1 MIRLQYSNRLE
12 NLIAPLAEA
21 VAVHQRRD
29 PLERVSIVVPN
40 RVVEQFVRYRLAES
54 IGVAANLKFPFLRSY
69 LAELLQSTD
78 KNFKI
83 LEADDLQLVL
93 FECLRSTEH
102 RDDPGLKPARDYILG
117 GSKTDADVELR
128 TLLLAAQLARLF
140 REYSISRRRMIRKWP
155 TARRSD
161 VDAMSETES
170 WQRHLWQLVFD
181 SHGRVREEWLAHRE
195 TRLMMLPD
203 AFEAT
208 EDLQLKAAL
217 PDVLH
222 IFSSSYAGNAYA
234 DIFARLGALGDV
246 RIYALNPCREFW
258 EDVDTSRRI
267 AIAGWAHRQDKLG
280 EKINESEDPFSLN
293 DSSDPPALRLWG
305 RPGREYI
312 RLLNELSQCDFA
324 PLFSDPVSGESET
337 ASVLEALQQNILER
351 APQPMNIQDGKGRL
365 TEARI
370 SFLACPGI
378 RREAEIV
385 ANEIWSIVRSNEK
398 LAAEGK
404 AERIRFHEI
413 AVLIPESAVDD
424 YAAHIES
431 VFRKQHRIPI
441 DLVSRT
447 SAGASRVAEAVE
459 LLLQL
464 PSGRF
469 SRAEMIR
476 LLTHPALNPESE
488 SGIDVE
494 KWRRWSETLGIFF
507 GADDYDLKDTY
518 IPPGLY
524 HWDQAIKRLAL
535 GTMMTGQRGGDS
547 TFYSAGVSGPSYIP
561 GEVAQDELETAARFI
576 RMARSLIADAISIRD
591 AHLTPREWSLM
602 LGEFVNAYIRPEGAI
617 DEQVRDRFLE
627 AIETIGESELSV
639 GAMSYESAREVI
651 AARVADLESRRGQ
664 YSGRGIAI
672 GSFTSL
678 RSIPFKIIFALGQND
693 AIFPERD
700 HNEPLDLRRLKRA
713 AGDVSP
719 AERDRYLFL
728 ETILAARE
736 RIFFSYV
743 ARNAKTGDELEPSPV
758 IRELQSILRGFI
770 DEKTLAKL
778 TVTHPISRY
787 DLKYFPEF
795 GAAGSS
801 ACGAEF
807 ASFDPDAR
815 RGARMLALRKK
826 INESMRDSTRLEG
839 AGLLDCL
846 GEELRERVEE
856 DLQFAK
862 FESTPAAT
870 NLAPMEEIA
879 LPIAAIRRYLE
890 CPLQGAARYSL
901 GMLEDE
907 DAPEDA
913 EDEPVEQSRLNRTV
927 MLRKIFWR
935 AGGKLDVIGKEYAR
949 EVRIAQA
956 HGHASA
962 GRFAEAA
969 KASDDSALREW
980 IAQASEAGVSDL
992 DRWKDSRIGRAD
1004 EFADVA
1010 EMLPPISLNA
1020 EIHRHDGTIMTRR
1033 VRLYGTIR
1041 GVSPEAGAAINC
1053 VLRKSIKSK
1062 DFLPAFLNAI
1072 VLAASGA
1079 KLPDKFRAI
1088 VIRAN
1093 SEKKADGLRD
1103 FKPLEQN
1110 SAIAYLTAIVGDLLS
1125 TGNTYFLP
1133 IEAIEEV
1140 VKQLRNDK
1148 NPRDL
1153 VDVVEQILLNNP
1165 PTCSSDY
1172 GPVRN
1177 PRDFDPPDEKTI
1189 EQIVARRFKPIIG
1202 IFK

>member
-1 MIRLQYSNRLE
+1 MIRLHYSNRLE

-21 VAVHQRRD
+21 VAAHQRRD
-29 PLERVSIVVPN
+29 PLDRVSIVVPN

-78 KNFKI
+78 KNLKI
-83 LEADDLQLVL
+83 LEADELQLVL
-93 FECLRSTEH
+93 FECLRSTNH
-102 RDDPGLKPARDYILG
+102 RDDSGLTPARDYILG

-140 REYSISRRRMIRKWP
+140 REYSISRRRMIGRWRA
-155 TARRSD
+155 ARRSD
-161 VDAMSETES
+161 LDAMSETER

-181 SHGRVREEWLAHRE
+181 SHGRVREEWLRHRE

-203 AFEAT
+203 AFEAID
-208 EDLQLKAAL
+208 DLQLKAAL

-222 IFSSSYAGNAYA
+222 MFSSSYAGNAYA
-234 DIFARLGALGDV
+234 DIFARLGTLGEV
-246 RIYALNPCREFW
+246 SIYALNPCREFW
-258 EDVDTSRRI
+258 EDVDTSRRS
-267 AIAGWAHRQDKLG
+267 AFAGWAHWHDKVG
-280 EKINESEDPFSLN
+280 EKIAESEDPFLLN
-293 DSSDPPALRLWG
+293 ELSDPPALRLWG
-305 RPGREYI
+305 RPGREYV

-324 PLFSDPVSGESET
+324 PLFSDPASGESET
-337 ASVLEALQQNILER
+337 ASVLEELQQNILDR
-351 APQPMNIQDGKGRL
+351 APQPANIEDGMVRP
-365 TEARI
+365 TEPRI

-385 ANEIWSIVRSNEK
+385 ANKIWSIVRNNEE

-404 AERIRFHEI
+404 AVRIRFHEI
-413 AVLIPESAVDD
+413 AVLIPDSAVDD
-424 YAAHIES
+424 YVAQIDS
-431 VFRKQHRIPI
+431 VFRKQHRLPI

-447 SAGASRVAEAVE
+447 IAGASRVAEAVD

-464 PSGRF
+464 PTGRF

-476 LLTHPALNPESE
+476 LLTHPAMNNQSE

-518 IPPGLY
+518 IPRGLY

-535 GTMMTGQRGGDS
+535 GTMMTGQRGDNPA
-547 TFYSAGVSGPSYIP
+547 FYSAGTTSPSYIP
-561 GEVAQDELETAARFI
+561 AEVAQDELETAARFI
-576 RMARSLIADAISIRD
+576 RMARSLIADAISIRE

-602 LGEFVNAYIRPEGAI
+602 LGEFVNAYIRPEGAL

-627 AIETIGESELSV
+627 AIEAIGESELNV

-651 AARVADLESRRGQ
+651 AAQVTELESRRGQ
-664 YSGRGIAI
+664 YSGRGVAI

-678 RSIPFKIIFALGQND
+678 RSIPFKVIFALGLND
-693 AIFPERD
+693 AVFPERD
-700 HNEPLDLRRLKRA
+700 HSEPLDLRKLKRA

-736 RIFFSYV
+736 QIFFSYV
-743 ARNAKTGDELEPSPV
+743 ARNAKTGDELEPSAV

-778 TVTHPISRY
+778 AVKHPISRY

-795 GAAGSS
+795 SAGASS
-801 ACGAEF
+801 ECEPEF

-815 RGARMLALRKK
+815 RGARMLALRRK
-826 INESMRDSTRLEG
+826 IGAAAPDWTRREG
-839 AGLLDCL
+839 DGLLDGL
-846 GEELRERVEE
+846 GGKLREWVKD

-862 FESTPAAT
+862 FESAPAAT
-870 NLAPMEEIA
+870 TFAPMEELA
-879 LPIAAIRRYLE
+879 LAIAAIRRYLE

-907 DAPEDA
+907 EAPEDA
-913 EDEPVEQSRLNRTV
+913 EDEPVEQSRLNRAV
-927 MLRKIFWR
+927 MLRKVFWR
-935 AGGKLDVIGKEYAR
+935 AGGKLDAIDEEYAR

-962 GRFAEAA
+962 GQFAEAA
-969 KASDDSALREW
+969 KAADDSALRQW
-980 IAQASEAGVSDL
+980 IAQASEAGVSDF
-992 DRWKDSRIGRAD
+992 DGWNDFRIGRAD
-1004 EFADVA
+1004 EFADA
-1010 EMLPPISLNA
+1010 AKPLPPISLNA
-1020 EIHRHDGTIMTRR
+1020 EVHRHDGTIMTRR
-1033 VRLYGTIR
+1033 VSLYGTIR

-1053 VLRKSIKSK
+1053 VLRKSIKPK

-1093 SEKKADGLRD
+1093 CENKADWIRE

-1110 SAIAYLTAIVGDLLS
+1110 SALAYLTAVVGDLLS
-1125 TGNTYFLP
+1125 TGNDYFLP
-1133 IEAIEEV
+1133 IEAVEKV
-1140 VKQLRNDK
+1140 VKQLDDAK
-1148 NPRDL
+1148 KPRDL
-1153 VDVVEQILLNNP
+1153 IDTVEQILLNDFSK
-1165 PTCSSDY
+1165 CSSDY

-1189 EQIVARRFKPIIG
+1189 EQIVARRFKPIIE
-1202 IFK
+1202 IF

>member
-1 MIRLQYSNRLE
+1 MIRLHYSNRLE

-21 VAVHQRRD
+21 VAAHQRRD
-29 PLERVSIVVPN
+29 PLKRVSIVVPN

-78 KNFKI
+78 KNLKI
-83 LEADDLQLVL
+83 LEAEDLQLVL
-93 FECLRSTEH
+93 FECLRSTNH

-140 REYSISRRRMIRKWP
+140 REYSISRRRMIRKWR
-155 TARRSD
+155 TERRSD
-161 VDAMSETES
+161 VDAMSEAES

-181 SHGRVREEWLAHRE
+181 SHGRVREEWLRHRE

-208 EDLQLKAAL
+208 EDRQLEASL
-217 PDVLH
+217 PDMLH
-222 IFSSSYAGNAYA
+222 VFSSSYAGNAYA

-258 EDVDTSRRI
+258 EDVDTSRRS
-267 AIAGWAHRQDKLG
+267 ALAGWAHWQDKVG
-280 EKINESEDPFSLN
+280 EKIDESEDPFSLN
-293 DSSDPPALRLWG
+293 ESSDPPALRLWG

-324 PLFSDPVSGESET
+324 PLFSDPVSSESET
-337 ASVLEALQQNILER
+337 TSVLEELQQNILDR
-351 APQPMNIQDGKGRL
+351 APQPANLEEGKGRP

-413 AVLIPESAVDD
+413 AVLIPDSAVDD

-469 SRAEMIR
+469 SRTEMIR
-476 LLTHPALNPESE
+476 LLTHPALNNESE

-507 GADDYDLKDTY
+507 GADDHDLKDTY

-535 GTMMTGQRGGDS
+535 GTMMTGQRGGNPD
-547 TFYSAGVSGPSYIP
+547 FYAAGASGPSYLP
-561 GEVAQDELETAARFI
+561 AEVAQDERETAARFV

-602 LGEFVNAYIRPEGAI
+602 LGQFVNAYIRPEGAL

-627 AIETIGESELSV
+627 AIEAIGESELSV
-639 GAMSYESAREVI
+639 GPMSYESAREVI
-651 AARVADLESRRGQ
+651 AARVTDLESRRGQ

-672 GSFTSL
+672 GSFASL
-678 RSIPFKIIFALGQND
+678 RSIPFKVIFALGLND
-693 AIFPERD
+693 AVFPERD
-700 HNEPLDLRRLKRA
+700 HSEPLDLRKLKRA

-778 TVTHPISRY
+778 TVKHPISRY

-795 GAAGSS
+795 SAAGSS
-801 ACGAEF
+801 ACEPEF

-826 INESMRDSTRLEG
+826 ISESARDWTRLEG
-839 AGLLDCL
+839 DRLLDGL
-846 GEELRERVEE
+846 GGELRERVEE
-856 DLQFAK
+856 NLQFAK
-862 FESTPAAT
+862 FESMPAAT
-870 NLAPMEEIA
+870 SPAAAEEIA

-901 GMLEDE
+901 GMLEEE

-935 AGGKLDVIGKEYAR
+935 AGGKLDVIGEEYPR

-962 GRFAEAA
+962 GQYAEAA

-980 IAQASEAGVSDL
+980 IAQASEAGVSNL
-992 DRWKDSRIGRAD
+992 DAWKDIRIGRAD

-1010 EMLPPISLNA
+1010 EMLAPVSLNA
-1020 EIHRHDGTIMTRR
+1020 EIHRHDGTTVTRR
-1033 VRLYGTIR
+1033 VSLYGTIR

-1053 VLRKSIKSK
+1053 VLRKSIKPK

-1072 VLAASGA
+1072 VLAAAGT

-1088 VIRAN
+1088 VIRAS
-1093 SEKKADGLRD
+1093 SEKNSDWIRE
-1103 FKPLEQN
+1103 FQPLGQN
-1110 SAIAYLTAIVGDLLS
+1110 SALAYLTAVVGDMLS
-1125 TGNTYFLP
+1125 TGNDYFLP
-1133 IEAIEEV
+1133 IEAVEKV
-1140 VKQLRNDK
+1140 AKQLDDAK
-1148 NPRDL
+1148 KPRDL
-1153 VDVVEQILLNNP
+1153 IDTVEQVLLNDFA
-1165 PTCSSDY
+1165 TCSSDY

-1189 EQIVARRFKPIIG
+1189 EEIVARRFKPIIG
-1202 IFK
+1202 IFE

>member
-1 MIRLQYSNRLE
+1 MIRLHYSNRLE
-12 NLIAPLAEA
+12 NLIAPLA
-21 VAVHQRRD
+21 VAAHQRRD

-78 KNFKI
+78 KNLKI
-83 LEADDLQLVL
+83 LDADELQLVL
-93 FECLRSTEH
+93 FECLRSTNH

-140 REYSISRRRMIRKWP
+140 REYSISRRRMIGRWRA
-155 TARRSD
+155 ARRSD
-161 VDAMSETES
+161 VDAMGEAER

-181 SHGRVREEWLAHRE
+181 SHGRVREEWLRKRE

-203 AFEAT
+203 AFEAAD
-208 EDLQLKAAL
+208 DLQLKAAL
-217 PDVLH
+217 PDTFHV
-222 IFSSSYAGNAYA
+222 FSSSYAGNAYA

-258 EDVDTSRRI
+258 EDVDTSRRS
-267 AIAGWAHRQDKLG
+267 ALSGWAHRQDKVG
-280 EKINESEDPFSLN
+280 RTFAESEDPFSLN
-293 DSSDPPALRLWG
+293 ESSDPPALRLWG

-324 PLFSDPVSGESET
+324 PLFSDPVSGET
-337 ASVLEALQQNILER
+337 ASVLEELQQNTLDR
-351 APQPMNIQDGKGRL
+351 DPQPANIEDGKGTP
-365 TEARI
+365 TEPRI

-385 ANEIWSIVRSNEK
+385 ANEIWSIVRDNEK
-398 LAAEGK
+398 LAADGN

-413 AVLIPESAVDD
+413 AVLIPDSAVDD
-424 YAAHIES
+424 YVAQIDS
-431 VFRKQHRIPI
+431 VFRKQHRLPI
-441 DLVSRT
+441 DLVSR
-447 SAGASRVAEAVE
+447 SIAGASRVAEAVD

-476 LLTHPALNPESE
+476 LLTHPALNRESE
-488 SGIDVE
+488 SGIDIE

-518 IPPGLY
+518 IPRGLY

-535 GTMMTGQRGGDS
+535 GTMMTGQRGENPA
-547 TFYSAGVSGPSYIP
+547 FYAAGAAGTSYLP
-561 GEVAQDELETAARFI
+561 GEVAPDELETAARFI
-576 RMARSLIADAISIRD
+576 RIARSLIADALSIRD
-591 AHLTPREWSLM
+591 ARLTPREWSLM
-602 LGEFVNAYIRPEGAI
+602 LGEFVNAYIRPEGAL

-627 AIETIGESELSV
+627 AIEAVGESELSV
-639 GAMSYESAREVI
+639 GPMSYESAREVI
-651 AARVADLESRRGQ
+651 AARITDLESRRGQ
-664 YSGRGIAI
+664 YSGRGVAI

-678 RSIPFKIIFALGQND
+678 RSIPFKVIFALGLND
-693 AIFPERD
+693 AVFPERE
-700 HNEPLDLRRLKRA
+700 HSEPLDLRTLKRA

-770 DEKTLAKL
+770 DEKTLTKL
-778 TVTHPISRY
+778 TVKHPISRY

-795 GAAGSS
+795 GAGASS
-801 ACGAEF
+801 DCEPQF

-815 RGARMLALRKK
+815 LGARMLALRKK
-826 INESMRDSTRLEG
+826 IGAAAPDWMRLEG
-839 AGLLDCL
+839 DRLLDSL
-846 GEELRERVEE
+846 GAKLRERVEE

-870 NLAPMEEIA
+870 NPAPAEELA

-907 DAPEDA
+907 DAPEEA
-913 EDEPVEQSRLNRTV
+913 EDEPIEQSRLNRTV
-927 MLRKIFWR
+927 MLRNVFWR
-935 AGGKLDVIGKEYAR
+935 AGGKLDMIDEEYAR

-956 HGHASA
+956 DGHASA
-962 GRFAEAA
+962 GQFAEAA
-969 KASDDSALREW
+969 KAADDSALRQW
-980 IAQASEAGVSDL
+980 IAQASEAGVNDF
-992 DRWKDSRIGRAD
+992 DGWKDIRVGRAD
-1004 EFADVA
+1004 EFADAA
-1010 EMLPPISLNA
+1010 EILAPIALNA
-1020 EIHRHDGTIMTRR
+1020 EVHRHDGTTVTQR
-1033 VRLYGTIR
+1033 VSLHGTIR
-1041 GVSPEAGAAINC
+1041 GVSAGAGAAINC
-1053 VLRKSIKSK
+1053 VLRKTIKPK

-1072 VLAASGA
+1072 VLAATGA
-1079 KLPDKFRAI
+1079 KLPEKFRSI

-1093 SEKKADGLRD
+1093 SEKHADWIREFQPMD
-1103 FKPLEQN
+1103 QS
-1110 SAIAYLTAIVGDLLS
+1110 SALAYLTAVVSDLLS
-1125 TGNTYFLP
+1125 TGNDYFLP
-1133 IEAIEEV
+1133 IEAVEDV
-1140 VKQLRNDK
+1140 VKQLHNEK
-1148 NPRDL
+1148 KPRDL
-1153 VDVVEQILLNNP
+1153 IDTVEQVLLNDFA
-1165 PTCSSDY
+1165 TCSSDY

-1189 EQIVARRFKPIIG
+1189 EQIVVRRFNPVIG
-1202 IFK
+1202 IFEK